1 MSTSDDEAFFF
12 QETQDE
18 KAEALKLLSVWQ
30 SAMGSLSTKQAASD
44 SSSSLRDVIET
55 DFHTDNQPL
64 LAIDLDNFGIDDNDI
79 QLIQFLWTL
88 LHHGQQHQ
96 QQQQDITLIK
106 EEEHQRRSRLPG
118 RNVPQNLLS
127 PSSSSSTPMAVLI
140 TGDSSS
146 SSSKLTRNAVELSVI
161 GEEEEEDI
169 LKNWSEVSEG
179 FFGDQVAFHTSTHS
193 LTVDT
198 QAWARVKG
206 EGGSSTIRLVIF
218 PYPAISTVSSIWTT
232 LTQPYEVD
240 DKDVHSHHQKRA
252 VALDVLRGL
261 IESSHRSIAMK
272 ILIWNEVQRIAQSAA
287 LASDA
292 STSSSASLASIV
304 NDSDVT
310 REWQMMS
317 TEVVA
322 THPLVK
328 LLVILLDRTPFDSVN
343 GDDGGDIKDE
353 EYQQPRE
360 IAAAKILHASALSIA
375 SRRGVVVSD
384 KSLIAKWCYIA
395 APVAADCLDLFCSAF
410 NGLSIDNDTVSHDTS
425 SSAPH
430 REDEYTTLKIKH
442 TSSSSLSPL
451 SSSLSRTVEVSPPPL
466 PRWDEQEE
474 EEEEEEKVITAMMNG
489 NFAVSFPKFK
499 TDTKPLSE
507 GTDLLLSRGLN
518 GVSDELLDRA
528 LGITVNDQQAAD
540 PPLPPSVSLLFSNA
554 YLPERMSFHRGTSSS
569 GRGKPQSTL
578 RGSSK

>member
-1 MSTSDDEAFFF
+1 
-12 QETQDE
+12 
-18 KAEALKLLSVWQ
+18 V
-30 SAMGSLSTKQAASD
+30 D
-44 SSSSLRDVIET
+44 S
-55 DFHTDNQPL
+55 
-64 LAIDLDNFGIDDNDI
+64 
-79 QLIQFLWTL
+79 
-88 LHHGQQHQ
+88 
-96 QQQQDITLIK
+96 
-106 EEEHQRRSRLPG
+106 
-118 RNVPQNLLS
+118 
-127 PSSSSSTPMAVLI
+127 
-140 TGDSSS
+140 
-146 SSSKLTRNAVELSVI
+146 
-161 GEEEEEDI
+161 
-169 LKNWSEVSEG
+169 
-179 FFGDQVAFHTSTHS
+179 
-193 LTVDT
+193 

-206 EGGSSTIRLVIF
+206 ERGPSTLRLVVF

-240 DKDVHSHHQKRA
+240 DKDVHSHHDRHHQKRA

-272 ILIWNEVQRIAQSAA
+272 ILIWKEVQRIAQSAA

-292 STSSSASLASIV
+292 SSSSSASIV

-310 REWQMMS
+310 REWQMIS

-328 LLVILLDRTPFDSVN
+328 LLVILLDRTPFDSIN
-343 GDDGGDIKDE
+343 GDGDDDIKDD

-384 KSLIAKWCYIA
+384 ISLIAKWCYIA

-410 NGLSIDNDTVSHDTS
+410 NGLSIDNDTSHDTS
-425 SSAPH
+425 LSAPH

-442 TSSSSLSPL
+442 TSSSSLLSS
-451 SSSLSRTVEVSPPPL
+451 SSSLSGTVEVSPPPPL

-474 EEEEEEKVITAMMNG
+474 EEEDEEEKVITAMMNG

-499 TDTKPLSE
+499 TDT
-507 GTDLLLSRGLN
+507 DLLLSRGLN
-518 GVSDELLDRA
+518 GVSDELLDKA

-540 PPLPPSVSLLFSNA
+540 PPLPPTSSLFSNA
-554 YLPERMSFHRGTSSS
+554 HMPEKMSFNRGTSS

-578 RGSSK
+578 RGTSK